1 MTKTIGLI
9 ACENKE
15 NRLAITTGNV
25 AENVISLKLSDRR
38 KGLLESL
45 TQILAKR
52 LSVNSMN
59 NKSTVTGT
67 IATIQANTINKIVF
81 LEGWACCSNHS
92 LFKNDVSKEL

>member
-1 MTKTIGLI
+1 MTNTIGLI

-15 NRLAITTGNV
+15 NRLAITTGSV

-52 LSVNSMN
+52 LRVNSMN
-59 NKSTVTGT
+59 NKSSVTGT
-67 IATIQANTINKIVF
+67 IATTHAKIINKIVF
-81 LEGWACCSNHS
+81 LEGCACFSSHS
-92 LFKNDVSKEL
+92 LVKNEVSKEL